1 MTPAAIEL
9 GWQAW
14 LAGGTVLG
22 LLGLLLATRVP
33 MDLAFVGA
41 ASVLLLTG
49 VLTPVE
55 AFGGLANEGV
65 LTVAVLFV
73 VVAGIQDT
81 GGIRWIVHNLL
92 GRPTSLLRAQIR
104 LTLPVTVASALINN
118 TPVVAML
125 TPAVT
130 EWARR
135 MKLPESR
142 LFLPLSYAAI
152 LGGTCTLL
160 GTSTNLVVNGLLI
173 QHDGTSLGLFSLA
186 PVGIP
191 VAVAG
196 LLTLWFG
203 SRWLLPNRNSAARE
217 MENVREYTIEM
228 MVKAGGPLVGRSI
241 EAAGLRQL
249 PGCFVIEIERDGD
262 ILPAVS
268 PQERLHADDRLVFV
282 GAVDSIVDMRKI
294 RGLVPA
300 TDQIFK
306 LDDDRTRRELIEAVI
321 GEASPVVGRSI
332 RAGDFRNRYQAVVI
346 AVARAGRRL
355 TGKVG
360 DIELRPGDTLLL
372 EASNSF
378 ARLQRHSRDFL
389 LTRRIVGAQLPRY
402 ERAGTA
408 GMILVAMVI
417 AAGTGILPILNAAIL
432 AAGLM
437 LVTRCASLAS
447 ARAAIDWP
455 LLLTI
460 AAAFGLG
467 QALDKTGLAGAA
479 AHYLIE
485 VAGGSGLVSLLVV
498 YLATAVLSALMTNNA
513 AAVLM
518 FPLAMAFTGQGG
530 LHTPELA
537 LGVMFGASASFATPM
552 SYQTNLMV
560 MGAGGYRFID
570 YLRAG
575 LPLTL
580 VTTVVA
586 VPGIWLWGQYF
597 SA

>member
-1 MTPAAIEL
+1 MAPAVIEL

-14 LAGGTVLG
+14 LSGAT
-22 LLGLLLATRVP
+22 LLGLLAMLLTTRIP
-33 MDLAFVGA
+33 MDLAFLAGL
-41 ASVLLLTG
+41 SVLLLAG
-49 VLTPVE
+49 VLTPAE

-73 VVAGIQDT
+73 VVAGVQDT

-92 GRPTSLLRAQIR
+92 GRPASLLRAQIR
-104 LTLPVTVASALINN
+104 LTLPVTVASALVNN

-125 TPAVT
+125 TPAVA
-130 EWARR
+130 EWARQ

-173 QHDGTSLGLFSLA
+173 ARDGEGLGLLSLA

-191 VAVAG
+191 VALAG
-196 LLTLWFG
+196 LFFLLLT
-203 SRWLLPNRNSAARE
+203 SRWLLPQRGPAARE
-217 MENVREYTIEM
+217 LENVREYTIEM
-228 MVKAGGPLVGRSI
+228 LVKSDGPLVGRSI
-241 EAAGLRQL
+241 EAAGLRHL
-249 PGCFVIEIERDGD
+249 PGCFVVEIQRNGD

-268 PQERLHADDRLVFV
+268 PKERLRAQDRLVFV

-300 TDQIFK
+300 TEQIFK
-306 LDDDRTRRELIEAVI
+306 LDDDRSRRELIEAVV
-321 GEASPVVGRSI
+321 GESSPVVGRSI
-332 RAGDFRNRYQAVVI
+332 RDGEFRNRYQAVVI

-372 EASNSF
+372 EASHNF
-378 ARLQRHSRDFL
+378 ARSQRHSRDFL
-389 LTRRIVGAQLPRY
+389 LTRSIAGAFVPRH
-402 ERAGTA
+402 ERAGMA
-408 GMILVAMVI
+408 GMILLGMVI
-417 AAGTGILPILNAAIL
+417 AAGSGLLPILNAAIL

-437 LVTRCASLAS
+437 LVTRCASLTS

-467 QALDKTGLAGAA
+467 QALDNTGLAGAA
-479 AHYLIE
+479 AHYLTTI
-485 VAGGSGLVSLLVV
+485 SGDHALTGLLVV
-498 YLATAVLSALMTNNA
+498 YLVTVGLSALMTNNA

-518 FPLAMAFTGQGG
+518 FPLAMAFVGQGG
-530 LHTPELA
+530 LHAPELA
-537 LGVMFGASASFATPM
+537 LAVMFGASASFATPM

-560 MGAGGYRFID
+560 MGAGGYRFSD

-575 LPLTL
+575 LPLTV
-580 VTTVVA
+580 VTGAVA
-586 VPGIWLWGQYF
+586 IPAIWLWGQYF
-597 SA
+597 